1 MQRFFCQ
8 TEIVYGAG
16 ALDALQEETVHSVLI
31 VSDPFFAKNG
41 EAARIGAL
49 IPGASVTIFG
59 EVTPDPTLEL
69 VTQGLAL
76 LQQCRPELLIAL
88 GGGSAIDTAKG
99 IAHGAANPDAMI
111 CLTENRPRFC
121 AIPTTSGT
129 GSEVTSFSILTHNG
143 TKYPLIDRQ
152 MVPDLAILDSD
163 LLTALP
169 ASLVADAGMDILS
182 HCLEAI
188 AATGAT
194 PFSDAL
200 ASHSFSLVLQKLPA
214 SFRGDTQ
221 VRGEIHLAATMAG
234 MAFEQAGLG
243 VCHALSHALGGAFHL
258 PHGRLNAILLPA
270 VVQFNAQSV
279 ADRYAKL
286 ARQCGI
292 GGSGDA
298 IAVRNLVSALRRLRK
313 TLRLPD
319 TLKQAGIQDLQ
330 QKMPQILHSAMQDA
344 CLHQSPPGLRSRPT
358 GDFTGGHAAW
368 MRPFCPSESTSA
380 PAPPSLSSPV

>member
-88 GGGSAIDTAKG
+88 GGGSAINCAK
-99 IAHGAANPDAMI
+99 AMI

-243 VCHALSHALGGAFHL
+243 ACHALSHALGGAFHL

-344 CLHQSPPGLRSRPT
+344 CLQTNPRP
-358 GDFTGGHAAW
+358 A
-368 MRPFCPSESTSA
+368 SEA
-380 PAPPSLSSPV
+380 DLQGILQEAMLHG